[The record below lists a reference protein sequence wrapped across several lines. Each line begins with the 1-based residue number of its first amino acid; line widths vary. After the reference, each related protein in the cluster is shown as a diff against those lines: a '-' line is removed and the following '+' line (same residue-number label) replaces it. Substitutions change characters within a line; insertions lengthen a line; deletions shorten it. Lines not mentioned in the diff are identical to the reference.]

1 MHGISRNIYLVDR
14 HVQIRKQRLMNGS
27 IRRIVFWMPLSIFA
41 VLVTASL
48 LDPEAFL
55 KTATRF
61 NDWILAVFSH
71 GFAWGAFCFVLTCA
85 WAALSPL
92 GKIKIGGRDAVP
104 FLTRW
109 NWMAITL
116 TTTIAIGILFW
127 AAAEPIYHLYDPGG
141 LPIDPGTTEAA
152 RFSMVSLYMH
162 WTFTPYAIYT
172 IPGLTFALCYYNLN
186 KPFSLSAPISVLT
199 RRPVPQI
206 AADLLDGLALLALLF
221 GLSASLGAGIM
232 SISGGI
238 DRLTPLTASPLITAC
253 VAAAIV
259 GAFFLSSASG
269 IQKGIRILS
278 DINTKTFIALMV
290 FVLIAGPTWEILRLG
305 ANSLGN
311 YITEFIPRSLT
322 LEPYDDQAWL
332 NGWTVFYFAN
342 WMAWAPLAALFLGK
356 ISRGY
361 TVREYVLVNLCLPA
375 FFSMI
380 WMTIF
385 GGMAINIELETPQL
399 LNGVL
404 EAFGPEHVLYAVLD
418 YLPLAT
424 VLAALVVV
432 ISFLS
437 YVTAADSSLVVISEL
452 TTRGNTENELI
463 DHAHETERPTKTTLG
478 LKLIWAIAVGF
489 AAWIMTSL
497 SGIDGVKMLSN
508 LGGLPALFIIV
519 TFNIALIVLG
529 TVKINELRV

>member
-1 MHGISRNIYLVDR
+1 
-14 HVQIRKQRLMNGS
+14 
-27 IRRIVFWMPLSIFA
+27 MPLSIFGL
-41 VLVTASL
+41 LVTASL
-48 LDPEAFL
+48 VDPQNFL
-55 KTATRF
+55 VTASRF
-61 NDWILAVFSH
+61 NDWILLVFAH
-71 GFAWGAFCFVLTCA
+71 GFSFAAFCFVVTCI
-85 WAALSPL
+85 WATLSPL
-92 GKIKIGGRDAVP
+92 GKVKIGGQNAVP
-104 FLTRW
+104 LLSRW
-109 NWMAITL
+109 NWTAITL

-127 AAAEPIYHLYDPGG
+127 AAAEPIYHLYNPGG
-141 LPIDPGTTEAA
+141 LPFAPDTPEAS

-172 IPGLTFALCYYNLN
+172 IPGLTFALCYYNLK
-186 KPFSLSAPISVLT
+186 KPFSLSAPISVLI

-206 AADLLDGLALLALLF
+206 GADLLDALALLALLF

-238 DRLTPLTASPLITAC
+238 DRLTPLTTNPVMTAG
-253 VAAAIV
+253 VAIAIV

-269 IQKGIRILS
+269 LQKGIRILS
-278 DINTKTFIALMV
+278 DINTKIFIALMV
-290 FVLIAGPTWEILRLG
+290 FVLIVGPTGDIIRLG
-305 ANSLGN
+305 GQSLIA
-311 YITEFIPRSLT
+311 YVVEFVPRSLT
-322 LEPYDDQAWL
+322 LAPFDNQTWL

-375 FFSMI
+375 LFSMI

-385 GGMAINIELETPQL
+385 GGIAINIELETPQH

-404 EAFGPEHVLYAVLD
+404 QGLGPEHVLYVVLD
-418 YLPLAT
+418 YLPFAT
-424 VLAALVVV
+424 VLVALVVI

-437 YVTAADSSLVVISEL
+437 YVTAADSSLEVISAL
-452 TTRGNTENELI
+452 TTHDADIADMSDQSFQTE
-463 DHAHETERPTKTTLG
+463 TPSTTTLAHKF
-478 LKLIWAIAVGF
+478 LWAAAVGF

-529 TVKINELRV
+529 TVKLNELKI